1 MLTMAYTQKYLK
13 YSAALVRLLQELRR
27 CESAL
32 RPEISDASLIFK
44 SSTQHSHRH
53 IDLSGS
59 WFSSEKQLICWNV
72 PMIRLIAA
80 NWARLSE
87 ISSSY
92 KEKAWIIIMTLLVK
106 ENVAEL

>member
-1 MLTMAYTQKYLK
+1 MNIIITTTITIAITII
-13 YSAALVRLLQELRR
+13 AV
-27 CESAL
+27 
-32 RPEISDASLIFK
+32 IIIIIIIIII
-44 SSTQHSHRH
+44 

-92 KEKAWIIIMTLLVK
+92 KEKAWIIVMTLLVK
-106 ENVAEL
+106 ENVGEL